1 MQNDYLNNKKKYI
14 SNREIENLPK
24 KNYYKFKQ
32 KNVDIN
38 KLLNRIKLN
47 QKDQVKENCMV
58 AGIMSFVIIAIAL
71 IAI

>member
-1 MQNDYLNNKKKYI
+1 MIIWIIKKSI
-14 SNREIENLPK
+14 SQIGKLKIYQK

-58 AGIMSFVIIAIAL
+58 AGIMCFVIITIAL